1 MAAST
6 GVIAMWGF
14 EPRGTRGIEKK
25 ERVVWLSARLKV
37 LSGRPEHRGEAREC
51 DDIFSQNSR
60 SHKHLVTNS
69 CSHWPWIK
77 SDK

>member
-51 DDIFSQNSR
+51 DDVFSQFQ
-60 SHKHLVTNS
+60 KPQAS
-69 CSHWPWIK
+69 CHQFLQPLAL
-77 SDK
+77 DQE